1 MRGLDDL
8 HYEDSMFAKQEEAEE
23 DYEPEV
29 EEEAE
34 EVDDPMETQS
44 SVKTQSRSRT
54 HNYCQEED
62 IALCH
67 AWMNVSLDA
76 SVGTD
81 QSKEKFW
88 GRIEEY
94 YNTIMEVP
102 SSRTQ
107 GSLGHRWGNILEQCN
122 RWSSCIDQVN
132 HAPPSG
138 VQISAYGPIIQELY
152 KQRNKN
158 GGKGFTLHHCY
169 KELANNEKWIRTN
182 SKTTP
187 KRSRISISVE
197 ADDEEDEN
205 PNKRPDG
212 NKIAKEREKRGAFGG
227 TYKEEL
233 VAMIEA
239 KKALVAERKEEKATR
254 WNELKSLEDEKWR
267 SKLAAEERKLKV
279 EERRLAL
286 EEERLVKEKK
296 AEECAIMFMNL
307 TTMDAMAKNIGS
319 SIV

>member
-1 MRGLDDL
+1 MLGLDDL

-29 EEEAE
+29 EEEEAE

-138 VQISAYGPIIQELY
+138 VQISAYGPIHCTIAT
-152 KQRNKN
+152 KN
-158 GGKGFTLHHCY
+158 LPTMRSGLGRTPRPHRRGQG
-169 KELANNEKWIRTN
+169 LAYPLKPMTR
-182 SKTTP
+182 
-187 KRSRISISVE
+187 RM
-197 ADDEEDEN
+197 
-205 PNKRPDG
+205 
-212 NKIAKEREKRGAFGG
+212 KIPTRGRMVTKLQKRG
-227 TYKEEL
+227 KREEPS
-233 VAMIEA
+233 AA
-239 KKALVAERKEEKATR
+239 PTR
-254 WNELKSLEDEKWR
+254 KSLW
-267 SKLAAEERKLKV
+267 L
-279 EERRLAL
+279 
-286 EEERLVKEKK
+286 
-296 AEECAIMFMNL
+296 
-307 TTMDAMAKNIGS
+307 
-319 SIV
+319 